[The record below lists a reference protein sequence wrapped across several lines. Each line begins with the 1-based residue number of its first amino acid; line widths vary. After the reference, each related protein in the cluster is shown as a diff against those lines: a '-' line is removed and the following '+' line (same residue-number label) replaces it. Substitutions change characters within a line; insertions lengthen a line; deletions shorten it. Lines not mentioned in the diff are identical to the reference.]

1 MWLIPSQVSLH
12 QMACLVWN
20 NVNFLLNNYVL
31 DQEMDGA
38 AITQTFGTC
47 VGPDCLRDV
56 VSKFGVRIKVYTAIR
71 THLDKDVKANVRNT
85 NHAFATRYFNFLIL
99 CRMKSLHQCPLK
111 R

>member
-1 MWLIPSQVSLH
+1 
-12 QMACLVWN
+12 MACLVWN

-47 VGPDCLRDV
+47 VGPDFLRDV

-71 THLDKDVKANVRNT
+71 THLDKDVKANVRNIPIVLFKAGEDRLT
-85 NHAFATRYFNFLIL
+85 SPNF
-99 CRMKSLHQCPLK
+99 KK
-111 R
+111 